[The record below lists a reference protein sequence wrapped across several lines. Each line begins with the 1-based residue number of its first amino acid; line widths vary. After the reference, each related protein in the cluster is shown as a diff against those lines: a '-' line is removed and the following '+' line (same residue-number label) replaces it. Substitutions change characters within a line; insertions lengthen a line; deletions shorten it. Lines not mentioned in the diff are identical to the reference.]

1 MAISEK
7 QVFYQAQNTY
17 STLNKLTDQTEYV
30 WFVCHGLGYLS
41 RYFISYF
48 NCLDK
53 TSNYIIAPQAP
64 SKYYQSD
71 DFKYIGASWLTRE
84 NTMDEAKNILAYFDA
99 VAEEEAIPT
108 DKKRILFGF
117 SQGVSVSLRWMVA
130 RQIDCDI
137 LVIYAGGI
145 PEELTPGDFSFI
157 NKTKVKMIY
166 GKEDPYINEKSL
178 QKQLDRAENLFGKE
192 RIEVIPFDGKHEVKS
207 SLIKALVEE

>member
-17 STLNKLTDQTEYV
+17 STLYKLTDQTEYV

-53 TSNYIIAPQAP
+53 TANYIIAPQAP

-99 VAEEEAIPT
+99 VSEEEAIPA

-117 SQGVSVSLRWMVA
+117 SQGVSVSLRWMAA
-130 RQIDCDI
+130 RQINCDI